1 MAESERQNEPANAE
15 EVLRREQQLHEV
27 LAAKLAR
34 NSRRSAIIGFVG
46 GAVVVAGLAATFVS
60 SLQTNNKLT
69 KQVDKNTELKVQV
82 TTTSADAAKATQEA
96 STVKTVLGATMQ
108 DLQNKGAG
116 VSSTATAA
124 INHAFDSDPEAA
136 KLLTRVYIHMGA
148 QSQHKRATEIAK
160 ALRTAGFLVPG
171 IDVQPYP
178 AGAYATTQV
187 HYYTSDTQSLSDAN
201 AIQKAVAAT
210 GIPVIV
216 KQAFPKDKQPEHSYG
231 LWLAVGLQ

>member
-1 MAESERQNEPANAE
+1 
-15 EVLRREQQLHEV
+15 
-27 LAAKLAR
+27 
-34 NSRRSAIIGFVG
+34 
-46 GAVVVAGLAATFVS
+46 
-60 SLQTNNKLT
+60 
-69 KQVDKNTELKVQV
+69 
-82 TTTSADAAKATQEA
+82 
-96 STVKTVLGATMQ
+96 
-108 DLQNKGAG
+108 
-116 VSSTATAA
+116 
-124 INHAFDSDPEAA
+124 
-136 KLLTRVYIHMGA
+136 MGA